1 MQTKILTIEYYNEIL
16 KNIPEKVNLI
26 KHEIMSGGVEYI
38 VEDNSNGFKSYS
50 LVVEDGNLNLR
61 EISRPQNHGEWW
73 RDYR

>member
-1 MQTKILTIEYYNEIL
+1 
-16 KNIPEKVNLI
+16 
-26 KHEIMSGGVEYI
+26 MSGGVEYI
-38 VEDNSNGFKSYS
+38 FEDNSNGFKSYS